1 MDLVKPP
8 LLPSCA
14 SIIYGKL
21 CFADDFVKRRK
32 RPPKVFHQRLMDFC
46 P

>member
-1 MDLVKPP
+1 MDLVKSP

-14 SIIYGKL
+14 WIIYGKL
-21 CFADDFVKRRK
+21 CFADDFVTPTAP
-32 RPPKVFHQRLMDFC
+32 PPKAFDERLMDFC

>member
-14 SIIYGKL
+14 WIIYGKL
-21 CFADDFVKRRK
+21 CFADDFVKR
-32 RPPKVFHQRLMDFC
+32 
-46 P
+46 